1 LSTPDHIFDARQ
13 QSSFTELS
21 WNKKTLH
28 SDWVIGTNLITE
40 NIAEKPFV
48 INQDKI
54 DYRYNTTGLFIQ
66 NAWSMNEKVVI
77 ETGLRGD
84 HVNEFG
90 FELLPR
96 IATMFKISPNFTT
109 RIGGG
114 FGYKTPT
121 IFTEEAERRQFRNI
135 LPIDVRRVWK
145 RILDLP
151 IKISNYL
158 LGIRIQMLTLI
169 LKTQSKFYPLLR
181 AIASIMY

>member
-1 LSTPDHIFDARQ
+1 MSTPDHTFDALQ

-21 WNKKTLH
+21 WNKKGLH

-40 NIAEKPFV
+40 NIAEKPFI

-54 DYRYNTTGLFIQ
+54 DYRYNTVGIFIQ
-66 NAWSMNEKVVI
+66 NAWSINEKVVI

-96 IATMFKISPNFTT
+96 IATMFKLSPNLTT

-135 LPIDVRRVWK
+135 TNSV
-145 RILDLP
+145 
-151 IKISNYL
+151 
-158 LGIRIQMLTLI
+158 
-169 LKTQSKFYPLLR
+169 
-181 AIASIMY
+181 